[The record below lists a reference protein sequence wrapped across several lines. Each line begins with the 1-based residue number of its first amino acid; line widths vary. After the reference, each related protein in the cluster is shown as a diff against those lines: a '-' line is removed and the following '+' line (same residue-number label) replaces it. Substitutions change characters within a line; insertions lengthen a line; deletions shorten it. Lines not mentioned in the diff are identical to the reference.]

1 MRRNYHRHC
10 QGRFTRLASLARSLT
25 VPAAAGL
32 LLVIAVP
39 LVIMPM
45 PAQAQGNAQSATYR
59 VTFEGK
65 FTASALASGVSVPSG
80 EHFTTLIGAVHNGS
94 VTFWSSGGTASAG
107 IESMAEV
114 GGTSTLKSE
123 INANS
128 NALAII
134 EQSIASGGTAT
145 ATVDITL
152 TTDHPLV
159 TLTSM
164 IAPSPDWFVG
174 VSGLS
179 LRNTADD
186 GWQPSLA
193 EDLFPYDA
201 GTEEGTEFSL
211 SNSATSPQG
220 TIASIKGT
228 GKFSNEPI
236 ATLVFDLLAAPVITT
251 TSPIL
256 VPENETAVAT
266 LTASD
271 DDTPIA
277 DLTWTI
283 PSGADGGADADHFT
297 LSEGGILAFSAA
309 KDYEAPDDA
318 DADGTYEVTV
328 QVSDGTETDSADLVV
343 TLENVVELT
352 TFSGPTMV
360 TFAENGATRVATF
373 SYSSDED
380 RDGIQ
385 WLTGGVDR
393 GLFSLD
399 SPSGALRFLQAPD
412 FENPLDVGPPGRGT
426 NNSYELKLVAW
437 ARDSGPI
444 FTDEVDVKVTVTD
457 VDEAGALSLSAT
469 RPALGAVLTAVLTDP
484 DGVTAGT
491 ALWQWERSTG
501 RNAWAVIDGAAA
513 ASYTP
518 VAADTNTFLRV
529 TATYADEHGT
539 GKTVSEVAPN
549 VVTGPLLT
557 GLTAETDDSQADTAR
572 GLYPAFDPLTLHYG
586 IGCNSTDTLVL
597 TVSAAANARV
607 GVAGVQAASAPMAVD
622 VSEDSDVAIRVTD
635 ASGAGTTYV
644 VHCLPEVFFDI
655 ETHTFPNTDAFEDL
669 ILFNLED
676 YFRLMDRNGVPR
688 LHLGFAGAGTFAS
701 RFHRVGA
708 DGAYRYG
715 FRAESPGYIILDED
729 FEVVAADV
737 RTVAPLTRLNTHDF
751 QILEDGNYLLMSY
764 EPAMRDFSDID
775 LPYLDGADVSSVD
788 VRDAAFQIV
797 TPGGHAVFTWNSWDN
812 MAIEDCVQ
820 HRFPVTL
827 STDPDM
833 RSPEG
838 GYAHI
843 NGMHVVDGVLVASMR
858 GCSKV
863 LGIDVKP
870 GVTRGDVLWRMGRTN
885 LSDAEWA
892 ARDIGPRPLDFI
904 NDPEGEFCGQHTARF
919 LPNGNIFLF
928 DNGVVC
934 AIDPWTFEE
943 LGREGYDFSRAV
955 EYALDLDN
963 HEAVFVRDHSLRGE
977 RSHLGYATGNVD
989 VLDNGDWLVS
999 WGRVL
1004 AGDDRFPDNEM
1015 ATLVDPATG
1024 QEKLGLR
1031 FRELPS
1037 NERQRR
1043 ISATVAPAEALAP
1056 QPEPLTALLPSSSH
1070 TSVFHTGSGDAPQV
1084 IVAFN
1089 QPVVDFSASSPSL
1102 SVTGATVASV
1112 SLHVVAGEPANAY
1125 VVVLTPAGT
1134 SDITFGLVADQPCA
1148 DGGICTADG
1157 TLLSEVPASH
1167 VIRADTTPPAVSNIE
1182 VSSDPGTDRTY
1193 AVDDEIQVTVTFSE
1207 TVAVTGMPE
1216 LRLELGGGQR
1226 TATYEGGSGTAAL
1239 VFGYTVAA
1247 GESDTDGV
1255 GVEADSLS
1263 GGTIRDGAGHN
1274 AVLDHQAVAAN
1285 ASHKVD
1291 GVKPE
1296 LAASG
1301 GEAVNGTTL
1310 TLTYDEPL
1318 DGSSTPASGDFT
1330 LSGGDRVRTVTAVRV
1345 NGSAVELTLDVGAEH
1360 GEAGIQ
1366 VSYTPGDN
1374 PIQDVPGND
1383 AEALSRESVTN
1394 DTPDTTSPEVSSL
1407 AITSNPGG
1415 DQIYAVEDEIEVTVT
1430 FSETVEVE
1438 GTPQLRL
1445 RVGTRT
1451 RTAGYDSGTGTAALV
1466 FAYEVADGDE
1476 DNTDGVSIE
1485 AGRIALNG
1493 GTIEDEAEN
1502 AAELVHEAVAPQ
1514 AGHKVDG
1521 VRPAFVSAAVDG
1533 SSLTLTYREAL
1544 DPGSRPAPGDF
1555 TVQVDGSGRTVSG
1568 VSVSDTVVT
1577 LTLNPAV
1584 EHGDTGIRVSYTPG
1598 TNPLRDA
1605 VGNDVLGLSSQ
1616 SVTNTTDAPN
1626 TAPEITSPSLFDVPE
1641 NQMLVRRLAARDTDP
1656 GDEVT
1661 GWDIVGGADQGQ
1673 FTITSDTGD
1682 LSFRTAP
1689 DYEAPGD
1696 NEYEVTVEVRSGAG
1710 ARELEAEQMFTL
1722 RVTDEREPPGIP
1734 EAPTFSGET
1743 AESMTI
1749 NWSEPDNTGP
1759 AISDY
1764 DVQYREKGTGRF
1776 IDGQHEGPGFS
1787 LTLDDLEPG
1796 TVYEVQVRATN
1807 DEGTSN
1813 WSEPGEGMTVTPLTV
1828 QMTPD
1833 LPPPVEGAFT
1843 VRFSFSE
1850 TVRGFTLA
1858 DIATQQEPPCMD
1870 SANNPVACNPTIAA
1884 LQTTDDRIFTTTV
1897 TPRTEQ
1903 VANNY
1908 TLTITVP
1915 PNTATSVVGNKP
1927 NEAAALDVRIAPPGV
1942 TVPISSVGLRASSG
1956 NGQVTLRWN
1965 APANSGGA
1973 AIVRYEYRWGES
1985 GGEFGDWMR
1994 VAPSARS
2001 ATVPNLTNGTEYVF
2015 ELRGVNALGYG
2026 AVETAMAT
2034 PEEGGVIIFPPPPP
2048 PPVASN
2054 FPTADAGPDQ
2064 TGVREGTLVML
2075 DGSGSSDPDDDPLRF
2090 RWNQLSGQSVVLSSQ
2105 NVVNPTFTAP
2115 EGLTADEVLSFRLL
2129 VTDPSG
2135 QFDSD
2140 TVTIT
2145 VEQGSSLP
2153 LTEDQIYYF
2162 PHLAV
2167 GAGWQSTITY
2177 INYSP
2182 QEVSCQ
2188 TEFISDDG
2196 APLMLSF
2203 AGLGTVVSRT
2213 DILLPGGSVHQETNV
2228 ELSVPL
2234 APGWA
2239 RATCSGPVKAS
2250 LLFRQHNSAGLP
2262 VAEAAVNAATV
2273 PATRFVTFAEQ
2284 GAGKSGTG
2292 VAYANPSDTAA
2303 MLTFTARDEAGLTL
2317 ASVVR
2322 TLLPGGHDAQN
2333 MEGLFDLT
2341 SFAGSL
2347 EITST
2352 EPIVTLSLNFEAAP
2366 VFSSLPPGEVDAAA
2380 QGATTYYFP
2389 HLAVGASWQTT
2400 ITYINYSPQEVS
2412 CQTEFLSDQGS
2423 PLMVSFAGMGTVISR
2438 PDVLPPGGS
2447 VHQETNVELSA
2458 PLAPGWAR
2466 ASCTGPVKASL
2477 LFRQHNSAGVPVAE
2491 AAVNAAAVPATRF
2504 VTFAEQGAGKAGT
2517 GVAYANPS
2525 DTAALV
2531 TFTARDAD
2539 GETLASV
2546 DKPLLPN
2553 GHDAQNMMDLFGLS
2567 SFTGSLEV
2575 ASTAPIVSLS
2585 LNFEAAPVFSS
2596 LPSGEVDAA
2605 AQGQLLHDEP
2615 QIVEVARQP
2624 VHAVHHHHIALA
2636 RQDRQLKG
2644 DGNRHLPTG
2653 WKGHP

>member
-1 MRRNYHRHC
+1 MCRKHRRRY
-10 QGRFTRLASLARSLT
+10 QGRFTRLASLVRSLT
-25 VPAAAGL
+25 ARAAAGL
-32 LLVIAVP
+32 LLTLATLLVIAP
-39 LVIMPM
+39 AS
-45 PAQAQGNAQSATYR
+45 AQAQGNAQSATYT
-59 VTFEGK
+59 VTFTGK
-65 FTASALASGVSVPSG
+65 FAGAALASGVSVPSG

-94 VTFWSSGGTASAG
+94 VTFWSDGGTASAG

-114 GGTSTLKSE
+114 GGTSTFKSE
-123 INANS
+123 INAAMP
-128 NALAII
+128 NALAVI

-164 IAPSPDWFVG
+164 VAPSPDWFVG
-174 VSGLS
+174 VSELS

-186 GWQPSLA
+186 GWQQSLTV
-193 EDLFPYDA
+193 DLFPYDA

-211 SNSATSPQG
+211 TNDATSPQG

-251 TSPIL
+251 TSPIF

-318 DADGTYEVTV
+318 DADRTYEVTV

-385 WLTGGVDR
+385 WLTSGVDR

-457 VDEAGALSLSAT
+457 VDEEGALSLSST
-469 RPALGAVLTAVLTDP
+469 RPALGDALRAVLSDP

-557 GLTAETDDSQADTAR
+557 GLTAESDDSRADTAR

-586 IGCNSTDTLVL
+586 IGCNGTDTLVL

-644 VHCLPEVFFDI
+644 VHCLPEVFFEI

-669 ILFNLED
+669 ILFNRAD
-676 YFRLMDRNGVPR
+676 YFTLMDRNGVPR
-688 LHLGFAGAGTFAS
+688 LRRAYSGLGGFAI

-715 FRAESPGYIILDED
+715 FWAGGAGYTILDED
-729 FEVVAADV
+729 FEVVADGV
-737 RTVAPLTRLNTHDF
+737 RTVAPLTRHNSHDF
-751 QILEDGNYLLMSY
+751 QILEDGNYLFMAY

-775 LPYLDGADVSSVD
+775 LPYPDGDDVSSVH
-788 VRDAAFQIV
+788 VNDAAVQIV
-797 TPGGHAVFTWNSWDN
+797 TPGGAAVFTWKSWGN

-833 RSPEG
+833 RSPNG

-934 AIDPWTFEE
+934 AIDPWTFDE
-943 LGREGYDFSRAV
+943 LGREGSDFSRAV
-955 EYALDLDN
+955 EYALDLEN

-977 RSHLGYATGNVD
+977 RDHLGYANGNVD

-999 WGRVL
+999 WGRPLDVNVTI
-1004 AGDDRFPDNEM
+1004 PDNER

-1031 FRELPS
+1031 FRELPAS
-1037 NERQRR
+1037 ERDRR
-1043 ISATVAPAEALAP
+1043 INATVAPAEALAP
-1056 QPEPLTALLPSSSH
+1056 QPVPLTAEFPASDH
-1070 TSVFHTGSGDAPQV
+1070 TSLVHTGAGDAPQV

-1089 QPVVDFSASSPSL
+1089 QPVVDFSASSPSI
-1102 SVTGATVASV
+1102 SVQGATIESV
-1112 SLHVVAGEPANAY
+1112 LSHIVAGEPANAY
-1125 VVVLTPAGT
+1125 VVTLTPAGT
-1134 SDITFGLVADQPCA
+1134 SDITVGLVADQPCA
-1148 DGGICTADG
+1148 DGGICTAG
-1157 TLLSEVPASH
+1157 ETLLSEVPASH
-1167 VIRADTTPPAVSNIE
+1167 VIRADTTPPTVSNIE

-1207 TVAVTGMPE
+1207 TVEVTGTPE

-1226 TATYEGGSGTAAL
+1226 TATYQGGSGTAAL

-1274 AVLDHQAVAAN
+1274 AVLGHEAVTPQAG
-1285 ASHKVD
+1285 HKVD

-1296 LAASG
+1296 LAATG
-1301 GEAVNGTTL
+1301 GAVVNGTTL

-1318 DGSSTPASGDFT
+1318 DGSSTPATGDFT
-1330 LSGGDRVRTVTAVRV
+1330 VSGGDRARAVTGVRV

-1366 VSYTPGDN
+1366 VSYTPGAN

-1383 AEALSRESVTN
+1383 AEALSREPVTN
-1394 DTPDTTSPEVSSL
+1394 DTPDTTSPTVSSL
-1407 AITSNPGG
+1407 AITSSPGSN
-1415 DQIYAVEDEIEVTVT
+1415 QTYAAGEEIEVTVA
-1430 FSETVEVE
+1430 FSETVEVT

-1445 RVGTRT
+1445 RVGSRN
-1451 RTAGYDSGTGTAALV
+1451 RTAGYDSGTGTASLV

-1476 DNTDGVSIE
+1476 DTGGVSIE
-1485 AGRIALNG
+1485 AGRITLNG

-1502 AAELVHEAVAPQ
+1502 AAVLDHEAVAPQ
-1514 AGHKVDG
+1514 VGHKVDG
-1521 VRPAFVSAAVDG
+1521 VRPAFLSAAVDG
-1533 SSLTLTYREAL
+1533 SSLTLTYGEAL
-1544 DPGSRPAPGDF
+1544 DEGSRPAPGDF
-1555 TVQVDGSGRTVSG
+1555 TVEVGGTGRSVSA
-1568 VSVSDTVVT
+1568 VSVSGSVVT
-1577 LTLNPAV
+1577 LTLDPAV
-1584 EHGDTGIRVSYTPG
+1584 EHGDTGIRVNYSPG
-1598 TNPLRDA
+1598 TRPIRDA
-1605 VGNDVLGLSSQ
+1605 VGNEALGLSSQ
-1616 SVTNTTDAPN
+1616 SVTNTTGAPN
-1626 TAPEITSPSLFDVPE
+1626 TAPEITSPSSFDVRE
-1641 NQMLVRRLAARDTDP
+1641 NQSLARRLVARDTDP

-1661 GWDIVGGADQGQ
+1661 GWEIVGGVDQGQ
-1673 FTITSDTGD
+1673 FTITSDTGE

-1689 DYEAPGD
+1689 DFEAPGD
-1696 NEYEVTVEVRSGAG
+1696 NEYEVTVEVRSGTG
-1710 ARELEAEQMFTL
+1710 ARELEAEQTFTV
-1722 RVTDEREPPGIP
+1722 RVTDEREPPGVP
-1734 EAPTFSGET
+1734 DAPTFSGET
-1743 AESMTI
+1743 ADSLRVS
-1749 NWSEPDNTGP
+1749 WREPDNTGP
-1759 AISDY
+1759 PITDY
-1764 DVQYREKGTGRF
+1764 DVQYREGGSGGFT
-1776 IDGQHEGPGFS
+1776 DAQHEGPGLA
-1787 LTLDDLEPG
+1787 LTLSDLKAG
-1796 TVYEVQVRATN
+1796 TVYQVQVQATN
-1807 DEGTSN
+1807 EEGTGD
-1813 WSEPGEGMTVTPLTV
+1813 WSEPGEGRTIAPLTV
-1828 QMTPD
+1828 QMTPSP
-1833 LPPPVEGAFT
+1833 PPPVEAPFT
-1843 VRFSFSE
+1843 MRFSFSE
-1850 TVRGFTLA
+1850 EVRGFTSG
-1858 DIATQQEPPCMD
+1858 DIETQQEPACTD
-1870 SANNPVACNPTIAA
+1870 SANNPISCNPTIAA
-1884 LQTTDDRIFTTTV
+1884 LQTTDNRIFTTTV
-1897 TPRTEQ
+1897 TPRTER
-1903 VANNY
+1903 VAHNY

-1915 PNTATSVVGNKP
+1915 ADTVTSVVDNKP
-1927 NEAAALDVRIAPPGV
+1927 NEAEMIEVRVAPPGV
-1942 TVPISSVGLRASSG
+1942 TVPISSIGLTANAG

-1965 APANSGGA
+1965 TPTNTGGA
-1973 AIVRYEYRWGES
+1973 PIVRYEYRWAES
-1985 GGEFGDWMR
+1985 GGEFGDWMS
-1994 VAPSARS
+1994 VAPAEGS
-2001 ATVPNLTNGTEYVF
+2001 ATVRELTNGQTYMFRV
-2015 ELRGVNALGYG
+2015 RAVNALGNG
-2026 AVETAMAT
+2026 AVVTLEATPSPSTGRGGGGGGGGPRQTVPDAPMNLVAEATDAAVTLTWDAPQDDGGSEITDYEYRINRRNPWISIGSTDTTHTVTGLVNGTAYVFEVRAVNRIGKSFSSTRAEAT
-2034 PEEGGVIIFPPPPP
+2034 PE
-2048 PPVASN
+2048 
-2054 FPTADAGPDQ
+2054 
-2064 TGVREGTLVML
+2064 
-2075 DGSGSSDPDDDPLRF
+2075 
-2090 RWNQLSGQSVVLSSQ
+2090 
-2105 NVVNPTFTAP
+2105 AP
-2115 EGLTADEVLSFRLL
+2115 EVFTLDFAHFANGTSITSDLVFVNLSTHPARPAIYFYDTEGAL
-2129 VTDPSG
+2129 VSAESIVD
-2135 QFDSD
+2135 
-2140 TVTIT
+2140 
-2145 VEQGSSLP
+2145 
-2153 LTEDQIYYF
+2153 LTEDLEIAEDGGLTVQTEMEPLGQLTISTHGQGELVSGSVKVLSDGPIGGGVRYGVPEIGVAGVGASPPVRDVLF
-2162 PHLAV
+2162 PARRQEGGMRTATALHNLGEEAV
-2167 GAGWQSTITY
+2167 GVRCRLMSGGVALEEAEIPLEANGQTSWFIEEAFPTTDTSDFLGSVRCTVLGSRRFTAIAVEMDAAQRIFNTLSVVPLDRTGGGNKQTTLNFAHIVNGTWITDLVFVNLSTEASRAAPTPFHTAIHPSRPAIYFYDTEGNPIAAESVVDITGDLE
-2177 INYSP
+2177 IT
-2182 QEVSCQ
+2182 EDGALTVQ
-2188 TEFISDDG
+2188 TEMEPLGVLTISTHG
-2196 APLMLSF
+2196 RGELVTGSAR
-2203 AGLGTVVSRT
+2203 VVSEGP
-2213 DILLPGGSVHQETNV
+2213 IGGMLRFEHPDFGVAGVGASPPLSDALFPVRRQEGGIT
-2228 ELSVPL
+2228 
-2234 APGWA
+2234 
-2239 RATCSGPVKAS
+2239 
-2250 LLFRQHNSAGLP
+2250 
-2262 VAEAAVNAATV
+2262 
-2273 PATRFVTFAEQ
+2273 
-2284 GAGKSGTG
+2284 TG
-2292 VAYANPSDTAA
+2292 VALHNLESSPGLLRCDLMREGVLLDAASIPLEANGQTSWLIDQAFPAADTSD
-2303 MLTFTARDEAGLTL
+2303 FAG
-2317 ASVVR
+2317 SVR
-2322 TLLPGGHDAQN
+2322 CDAVG
-2333 MEGLFDLT
+2333 EGLFSAVALEMDPGNRI
-2341 SFAGSL
+2341 FA
-2347 EITST
+2347 
-2352 EPIVTLSLNFEAAP
+2352 TLP
-2366 VFSSLPPGEVDAAA
+2366 V
-2380 QGATTYYFP
+2380 
-2389 HLAVGASWQTT
+2389 
-2400 ITYINYSPQEVS
+2400 
-2412 CQTEFLSDQGS
+2412 
-2423 PLMVSFAGMGTVISR
+2423 
-2438 PDVLPPGGS
+2438 
-2447 VHQETNVELSA
+2447 
-2458 PLAPGWAR
+2458 
-2466 ASCTGPVKASL
+2466 
-2477 LFRQHNSAGVPVAE
+2477 VPVPE
-2491 AAVNAAAVPATRF
+2491 M
-2504 VTFAEQGAGKAGT
+2504 
-2517 GVAYANPS
+2517 S
-2525 DTAALV
+2525 D
-2531 TFTARDAD
+2531 R
-2539 GETLASV
+2539 E
-2546 DKPLLPN
+2546 
-2553 GHDAQNMMDLFGLS
+2553 
-2567 SFTGSLEV
+2567 
-2575 ASTAPIVSLS
+2575 
-2585 LNFEAAPVFSS
+2585 
-2596 LPSGEVDAA
+2596 
-2605 AQGQLLHDEP
+2605 
-2615 QIVEVARQP
+2615 
-2624 VHAVHHHHIALA
+2624 
-2636 RQDRQLKG
+2636 
-2644 DGNRHLPTG
+2644 
-2653 WKGHP
+2653 